1 MKHGIVVGVLVVLAL
16 ALSAGG
22 CETVQRKFTPKRTA
36 AKPVTPVVQF
46 KSYRPTESA
55 EELFRQHLRLWD
67 FWNGELVEGFG
78 VSEKKVQ
85 HASQESLAELLELQR
100 FVPDANA
107 RALQA
112 LIDEHRRMDRRIQR
126 GDLNDSVSQTL
137 KRQFEYQQRAVH
149 RQLNP
154 KRLKDALRL
163 PDQHAPSVSEP
174 SGGR

>member
-1 MKHGIVVGVLVVLAL
+1 MKRWGVIGGLVVLAL
-16 ALSAGG
+16 ALPAGG
-22 CETVQRKFTPKRTA
+22 CETVQRKFTPKRKA
-36 AKPVTPVVQF
+36 AKPITPVVQF
-46 KSYRPTESA
+46 KTYLPTESA

-67 FWNGELVEGFG
+67 FWNGELVGGFG

-100 FVPDANA
+100 FLPDAST
-107 RALQA
+107 RSLQA
-112 LIDEHRRMDRRIQR
+112 LIDEHRRLDQRIQR

-137 KRQFEYQQRAVH
+137 KRRFEYQQRAVH

-163 PDQHAPSVSEP
+163 PDQNVPSASEP
-174 SGGR
+174 PGR